1 MRKGTVVFPDAGSIG
16 DDFAWPDFSD
26 FGEVVMYD
34 RTLPEQTEERIRD
47 AAFIL
52 TKKAGV
58 TAGDPA
64 ATPALRYIGALGT
77 GFNHVD
83 IRSAAARGIPVC
95 NVPDY
100 STPSVVQHVFT
111 LILLLSSRVCELS
124 ASVRRG
130 GWSKSRHPR
139 YRDKPAFELHG
150 KTLGIVGFGNI
161 GAGVARVAHG
171 FGMHVLAYAPRPKS
185 APDFR
190 PFDFVGLN
198 DLFARSDVVSL
209 HCPLNRESEGMV
221 DARLLG
227 LMKTQALLINTARG
241 PLVNE
246 RDLLDAL
253 REKRIGGAGL
263 DVVAVEP
270 MADDNP
276 LRFAPNC
283 MITPHAAWSG
293 VESRMRLMRIAY
305 DNIRA
310 FLDGA
315 PVNVVNGVA
324 RRADQRLSR
333 GANDRI
339 FRA

>member
-1 MRKGTVVFPDAGSIG
+1 MRKDTVVFPDAGSIG

-34 RTLPEQTEERIRD
+34 RTLPEQRGERFRD

-52 TKKAGV
+52 TNKVPV
-58 TAGDPA
+58 TDELLA
-64 ATPALRYIGALGT
+64 AAPALRYIGVLAT
-77 GFNHVD
+77 GFNQVN
-83 IRSAAARGIPVC
+83 IGAAAARGIPVC

-100 STPSVVQHVFT
+100 STHSVVQHVFT
-111 LILLLSSRVCELS
+111 LILLLSSRACELT

-130 GWSKSRHPR
+130 EWSKSRHFS
-139 YRDKPAFELHG
+139 YWDKPIFELHG

-161 GAGVARVAHG
+161 GAGVARAAHG
-171 FGMHVLAYAPRPKS
+171 FGMPVLAYAPRPRP
-185 APDFR
+185 APAYR
-190 PFDFVGLN
+190 PFDFVGL
-198 DLFARSDVVSL
+198 DELFARSDVVSL

-221 DARLLG
+221 DARLLR
-227 LMKTQALLINTARG
+227 LMKKQALLINTARG
-241 PLVNE
+241 PLINE

-253 REKRIGGAGL
+253 KEERIGGAGL

-283 MITPHAAWSG
+283 MITPHVAWCG
-293 VESRMRLMRIAY
+293 VESRMRLMQAAY

-315 PVNVVNGVA
+315 PVNVVNGV
-324 RRADQRLSR
+324 RGRADQR
-333 GANDRI
+333 I
-339 FRA
+339 